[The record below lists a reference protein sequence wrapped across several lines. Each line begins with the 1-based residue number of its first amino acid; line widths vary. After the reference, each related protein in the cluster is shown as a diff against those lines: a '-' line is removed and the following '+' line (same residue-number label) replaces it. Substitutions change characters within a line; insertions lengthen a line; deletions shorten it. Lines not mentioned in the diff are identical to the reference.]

1 MKMNLKNEKTTYTAL
16 IIIITLLL
24 LSPLIFKTGFREEVY
39 TSQETYKNLL
49 EKQTIQENETI
60 QEQIIQNNPY
70 HILLNQI
77 PPSNINLAILIPLI
91 TGIIS
96 ILLMIYFLRIM
107 NISDNETTLI
117 LITFALTPIFLQK
130 FMTLN
135 PDNFAFPLL
144 LISGILY
151 LKKSYLTIIPI
162 ILMIFINPVLGILF
176 IILTI
181 LHLFLNKE
189 RIKITTATLITSIIT
204 ITTYII
210 INKELPIRVKTAMLD
225 NVLIELGSTTG
236 YSMPLIILSAIG
248 LFTWWE
254 KGIDRTL
261 ITTSLIAAFT
271 ISIFLPELR
280 LITAFTLAIFAGI
293 GINQLAT
300 REWELKKIKYLAL
313 LILFCIILFSAI
325 ITINTQLTQ
334 ITKQEVEAARF
345 LSSANTNGTI
355 LSTEE
360 KGFMIQYLSGK
371 ETFLDGETYK
381 HVNYIEKKEITQKIF
396 YTRRLNDLEQLLNEN
411 NIKYIYIYEDMRQGK
426 IWSGRDEG
434 LLFFLTYSEKF
445 LQLFDNEEVQ
455 IYKYIK
461 NVE

>member
-77 PPSNINLAILIPLI
+77 PLSNINLAILIPLI